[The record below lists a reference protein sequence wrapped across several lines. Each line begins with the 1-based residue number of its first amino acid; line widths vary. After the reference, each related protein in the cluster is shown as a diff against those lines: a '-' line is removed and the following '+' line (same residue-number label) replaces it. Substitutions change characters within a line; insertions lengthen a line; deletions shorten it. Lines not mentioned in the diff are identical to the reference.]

1 MSLKSFPII
10 FINMGG
16 EMVYILEQRLSAQ
29 EIVDQKATK
38 VINDIVS
45 AMFNGKFI
53 EELFRPQELY
63 PKKAVKHIFEKV
75 AHSSIMRLNEASMDK
90 LYDLMTMSVK
100 FQIML
105 CPCASDIMKVTYNHV
120 NSMRKLVRSSAVL
133 DQLDKA
139 FIAFNKQYERLNDVE
154 WLLIRDTIL
163 FFFQDI
169 HIRVSIFL
177 RENLQ
182 TQHGQFIM
190 NTDGIVPTG
199 FQPPGEIRTYK
210 RGRLNHTQTF
220 DAGERHEPPD
230 ETRTFRLGL
239 NIYSKSKN
247 ADANLLSDTVVRHPP
262 VQVSASSD
270 IEMINPDP
278 KMIAQLNLLSDLIGS
293 SSSGDSSRSGI
304 VKLSL
309 FDDDEDDEEDIRRS
323 HTTHVQTSS
332 RDHRPKNEDITI
344 DVSNRNRNARL
355 TNVLHDLDFDNPPAR
370 HGRKNYDDDDDL
382 CSMMDRLPNSGN
394 KRR

>member
-1 MSLKSFPII
+1 
-10 FINMGG
+10 MGG

-38 VINDIVS
+38 VINDIVG

-63 PKKAVKHIFEKV
+63 PKRAVKHIFEKV

-100 FQIML
+100 FQMML
-105 CPCASDIMKVTYNHV
+105 CPCASDIIKVTYNHV
-120 NSMRKLVRSSAVL
+120 SSMRKLVRSPAVL
-133 DQLDKA
+133 DLLDKA
-139 FIAFNKQYERLNDVE
+139 FIAFNKQYERLNDTE

-163 FFFQDI
+163 FFFQDV

-182 TQHGQFIM
+182 TQQGQFIM
-190 NTDGIVPTG
+190 TTNGNVPTG

-210 RGRLNHTQTF
+210 RGRLNSTHTF
-220 DAGERHEPPD
+220 DAGERHEPSD
-230 ETRTFRLGL
+230 NNRTFHLGL

-247 ADANLLSDTVVRHPP
+247 ANTNILNETTTVVHQPP
-262 VQVSASSD
+262 TMVNAASD
-270 IEMINPDP
+270 IDMINPDP
-278 KMIAQLNLLSDLIGS
+278 KMIAQLNLLSDLIGNNT
-293 SSSGDSSRSGI
+293 SGNASRSGL

-309 FDDDEDDEEDIRRS
+309 FDDDDDEDDNSNQNQTRS
-323 HTTHVQTSS
+323 QTSA
-332 RDHRPKNEDITI
+332 RDHRPKNEDVTI
-344 DVSNRNRNARL
+344 DVSNRNRNSRL
-355 TNVLHDLDFDNPPAR
+355 SHVLHDLDFDENPS
-370 HGRKNYDDDDDL
+370 GRGRNDDEEDEDDL
-382 CSMMDRLPNSGN
+382 CSMMDRLPNNSN

>member
-1 MSLKSFPII
+1 II

-38 VINDIVS
+38 VINDIVG

-63 PKKAVKHIFEKV
+63 PKRAVKHIFEKV

-100 FQIML
+100 FQMML
-105 CPCASDIMKVTYNHV
+105 CPCASDIIKVTYNHV
-120 NSMRKLVRSSAVL
+120 SSMRKLVRSPAVL
-133 DQLDKA
+133 DLLDKA
-139 FIAFNKQYERLNDVE
+139 FIAFNKQYERLNDTE

-163 FFFQDI
+163 FFFQDV

-182 TQHGQFIM
+182 TQQGQFIM
-190 NTDGIVPTG
+190 TTNGNVPTG

-210 RGRLNHTQTF
+210 RGRLNSTHTF
-220 DAGERHEPPD
+220 DAGERHEPSD
-230 ETRTFRLGL
+230 NNRTFHLGL

-247 ADANLLSDTVVRHPP
+247 ANTNILNETTTVVHQPP
-262 VQVSASSD
+262 TMVNAASD
-270 IEMINPDP
+270 IDMINPDP
-278 KMIAQLNLLSDLIGS
+278 KMIAQLNLLSDLIGNNT
-293 SSSGDSSRSGI
+293 SGNASRSGL

-309 FDDDEDDEEDIRRS
+309 FDDDDDDEDDNSNQNQTRS
-323 HTTHVQTSS
+323 QTSS
-332 RDHRPKNEDITI
+332 RDHRPKNEDVTI
-344 DVSNRNRNARL
+344 DVSNRNRNSRL
-355 TNVLHDLDFDNPPAR
+355 SHVLHDLDFDENPS
-370 HGRKNYDDDDDL
+370 GRGRNDDEEDEDDL
-382 CSMMDRLPNSGN
+382 CSMMDRLPNNSN